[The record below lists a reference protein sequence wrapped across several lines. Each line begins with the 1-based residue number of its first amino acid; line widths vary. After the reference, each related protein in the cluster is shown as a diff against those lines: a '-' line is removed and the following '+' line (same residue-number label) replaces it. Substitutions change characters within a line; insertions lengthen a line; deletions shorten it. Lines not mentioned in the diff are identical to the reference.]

1 MSFDMVLIPGGTF
14 TMGSDAGEPGR
25 TAGPPILSALQAAR
39 VSDASAVVVRYFGGV
54 KLGTAGLARAYREAA
69 RAAVEALR
77 SGRGARPADV
87 DPGSPFAHLA
97 ESVNRLGQEV
107 AARLGEADGA
117 GEGLKT
123 LVEAIR
129 DVAVLTTDADGDLRS
144 ANAAATALLGWGEEE
159 ILSRP
164 VAALFDDAAWRD
176 LLPRL
181 ARRSLRE
188 RGLEARSVLKRRDGT
203 TFHAD
208 VSVRLLRGRGGEAS
222 GFLLLARDADA
233 RVRVEEELRESEARH
248 RALVEGLADG
258 VFVARDGRELWLIQ
272 TNSNTVFQGGATR
285 AERAPERN

>member
-1 MSFDMVLIPGGTF
+1 MTEPAAESASLAGRAFLGG
-14 TMGSDAGEPGR
+14 GLPALALGAGF
-25 TAGPPILSALQAAR
+25 L
-39 VSDASAVVVRYFGGV
+39 
-54 KLGTAGLARAYREAA
+54 GLALLLFALLLLSRRQHRRDVREIS
-69 RAAVEALR
+69 AAVEALR

-188 RGLEARSVLKRRDGT
+188 RGLEARSVLGGG
-203 TFHAD
+203 HGLD
-208 VSVRLLRGRGGEAS
+208 VAEMVC
-222 GFLLLARDADA
+222 
-233 RVRVEEELRESEARH
+233 V
-248 RALVEGLADG
+248 VEGPSQ
-258 VFVARDGRELWLIQ
+258 RDSGP
-272 TNSNTVFQGGATR
+272 VGAVDPDDHETS
-285 AERAPERN
+285 